1 MRLIKF
7 FLTKKSARSMTN
19 TDKLSNKLS
28 SRADFP
34 ALRDFAIFLLLR
46 KDLILIL
53 APAGEAAARGFP
65 ALKIY
70 LGIFFHKPDLALAC
84 EAAGADG
91 GIAAR
96 IFRLML
102 K

>member
-1 MRLIKF
+1 MRLIKC

-19 TDKLSNKLS
+19 TDRLSNKLS

-53 APAGEAAARGFP
+53 VPVDEVAARDFL

-70 LGIFFHKPDLALAC
+70 LVIFFHQPDLAPVG
-84 EAAGADG
+84 EVAGAGG

-96 IFRLML
+96 IFRLIL